1 MRRLWRAIGLAVALA
16 LAFGVGLAWP
26 IIFRPPLVVGQ
37 DAVSGPQT
45 AAVSVNVEEAGGS
58 TLVARP
64 PAGVA
69 ETDVLVIIYPG
80 GLVRPQAYE
89 WLARQRAVSGRVTV
103 IPEFPFDLAVLS
115 TDRAGTLIDRYGLH
129 KKVVLIGHSLGGAM
143 GAKYLADQAR
153 QGRSPV
159 AGLVLMGAYP
169 PDGADLS
176 GRS

>member
-1 MRRLWRAIGLAVALA
+1 M
-16 LAFGVGLAWP
+16 
-26 IIFRPPLVVGQ
+26 
-37 DAVSGPQT
+37 
-45 AAVSVNVEEAGGS
+45 
-58 TLVARP
+58 ARP

-89 WLARQRAVSGRVTV
+89 GLARQQAVSGRVTA

-143 GAKYLADQAR
+143 APSTWPTR
-153 QGRSPV
+153 PGRV
-159 AGLVLMGAYP
+159 AVRLPAWC
-169 PDGADLS
+169 
-176 GRS
+176 